1 MLTIL
6 LAMLED
12 EEDQRKFL
20 KLHTAYEQKL
30 YRIALK
36 ILRSHE
42 LAEDAVQQSWV
53 QVIQHFEKVKQ
64 VPWGAVDGYL
74 VVIVKNVSM
83 TMLRKENH
91 TGSTAGGL
99 GRPGALRPGDGR
111 DRAHRGADPLHA
123 GAVPG
128 GFGAAVRVGVQQS
141 GDRQGAEA
149 QHLHRGHAGGRGR
162 KLLIEKLQTEG
173 YCYE

>member
-91 TGSTAGGL
+91 TDPL
-99 GRPGALRPGDGR
+99 PGDWDAGDGR
-111 DRAHRGADPLHA
+111 DRAHRGADPLQV

-128 GFGAAVRVGVQQS
+128 GFGAAVREGVQQS

-149 QHLHRGHAGGRGR
+149 QHLHRGHAGGPWTEAADR
-162 KLLIEKLQTEG
+162 KIADGGLLL
-173 YCYE
+173 

>member
-91 TGSTAGGL
+91 TDPTAGRTGTPRRPPPRRWT
-99 GRPGALRPGDGR
+99 RPGA
-111 DRAHRGADPLHA
+111 
-123 GAVPG
+123 
-128 GFGAAVRVGVQQS
+128 S
-141 GDRQGAEA
+141 WS
-149 QHLHRGHAGGRGR
+149 
-162 KLLIEKLQTEG
+162 
-173 YCYE
+173 